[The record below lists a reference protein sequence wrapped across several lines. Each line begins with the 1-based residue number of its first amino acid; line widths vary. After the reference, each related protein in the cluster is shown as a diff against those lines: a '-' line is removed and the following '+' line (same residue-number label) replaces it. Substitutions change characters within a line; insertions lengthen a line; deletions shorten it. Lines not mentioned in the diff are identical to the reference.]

1 MSGFIVWIYYITLM
15 NRKSIKHFLTAQ
27 YINFELEIQNKLCSL
42 ISLYRPPSQNTSE
55 FERLTSNFEFNLK
68 YI

>member
-1 MSGFIVWIYYITLM
+1 M